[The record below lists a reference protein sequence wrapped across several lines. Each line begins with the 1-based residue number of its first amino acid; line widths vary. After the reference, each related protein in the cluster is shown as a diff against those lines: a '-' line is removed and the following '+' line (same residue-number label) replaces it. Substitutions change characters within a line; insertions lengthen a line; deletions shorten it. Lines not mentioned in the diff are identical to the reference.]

1 MDALRRHL
9 QSVGLDVAP
18 VTSAPPG
25 LHPLWV
31 DLGHVKAGTGEAL
44 RLDQH
49 AWWRRTGET
58 AGSALAWASG
68 SSGMKAFGALG
79 AELAERF
86 SHGISAALGN
96 YHEVIVAAPNV
107 TRSSAGP
114 RYAFVLGMYTDS
126 AVAIWGD
133 RALRYGYG
141 KQACWISARPF
152 QTYGARTMGSTAP
165 LLSAHIEI
173 TSPWRPPGALP
184 QLPQQL
190 ALMSQP
196 LLGHL
201 GGARFAL
208 SALERD
214 YSASS
219 QARVA
224 ASSVRLSLR
233 ALPAGLADREHVLA
247 ALAPGAAWGAFSIS
261 DVPTRVTYPRHVTLN
276 EL

>member
-1 MDALRRHL
+1 MAALRRRL
-9 QSVGLDVAP
+9 QSLGLDVTP
-18 VTSAPPG
+18 VASASPG

-31 DLGHVKAGTGEAL
+31 DLGRVKSGTGEAL
-44 RLDQH
+44 QLDQH
-49 AWWRRTGET
+49 AWWRRTGEA
-58 AGSALAWASG
+58 AGSALGWASG
-68 SSGMKAFGALG
+68 SRGIKTFGALG

-96 YHEVIVAAPNV
+96 YHEVIIAAPNV
-107 TRSSAGP
+107 TASSGGP

-141 KQACWISARPF
+141 KQGCWIDAQPFRAYSARI
-152 QTYGARTMGSTAP
+152 MGSAAP
-165 LLSAHIEI
+165 LLSAQIEV
-173 TSPWRPPGALP
+173 TSPWRRAAALP

-208 SALERD
+208 SGLERD
-214 YSASS
+214 YSVSGE
-219 QARVA
+219 ARVA
-224 ASSVRLSLR
+224 ASTVRLSLR
-233 ALPAGLADREHVLA
+233 ALPAGLADREHLLA
-247 ALAPGAAWGAFSIS
+247 ALAPAAPWGAFSIS